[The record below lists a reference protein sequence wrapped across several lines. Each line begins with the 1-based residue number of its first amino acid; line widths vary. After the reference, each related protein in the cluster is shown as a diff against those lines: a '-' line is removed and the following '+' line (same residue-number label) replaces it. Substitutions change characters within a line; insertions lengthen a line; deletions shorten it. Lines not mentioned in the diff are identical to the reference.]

1 MSPEQQTAMEKP
13 PETQLEKV
21 QADLAKLERRDWW
34 LWAMA
39 MIVMLLLTAAVG
51 SLSFPELFKFDD
63 PYFQFSLNQAVRGL
77 VGLVLL
83 FNTYTIYQQVTTKRL
98 RRQLSQQLTAMSNLQ
113 VRAEEF
119 HQQATVDALTGLY
132 NRRFAEDRL
141 KAEVNRSR
149 RYGHPLTAVA
159 IDLNDFKP
167 VNDKYGHAAG
177 DQVLK
182 EFAER
187 LVAAIRVSDLAV
199 RMGGDEFLV
208 ILPECPVGQVQVMLS
223 RLAPMEV
230 NFQGQKIPVTFAAG
244 WVGYEHGETPE
255 QFVER
260 ADQTL
265 YADKRKR
272 KQQQG
277 QPVTTAR

>member
-1 MSPEQQTAMEKP
+1 MSPEQQTAVEKP

-51 SLSFPELFKFDD
+51 SLSFPELFNFDD

-83 FNTYTIYQQVTTKRL
+83 FNIYTIYQQVTTKRL
-98 RRQLSQQLTAMSNLQ
+98 RRQLSQQLTAMSQLQ

-141 KAEVNRSR
+141 KAEINRSR
-149 RYGHPLTAVA
+149 RYGHPLTVVA

-208 ILPECPVGQVQVMLS
+208 ILPECPVSQVQTMLA
-223 RLAPMEV
+223 RLVPMEV

>member
-1 MSPEQQTAMEKP
+1 MSPEQQTAVVKP

-21 QADLAKLERRDWW
+21 QPDLAKLERRDWW

-51 SLSFPELFKFDD
+51 SLSFPELFNFDD

-83 FNTYTIYQQVTTKRL
+83 FNIYTIYQQVTTKRL
-98 RRQLSQQLTAMSNLQ
+98 RRQLSQQLTAMSQLQ

-141 KAEVNRSR
+141 KAEINRSR
-149 RYGHPLTAVA
+149 RYGHPLTVVA

-208 ILPECPVGQVQVMLS
+208 ILPECPVSQVQTMLA
-223 RLAPMEV
+223 RLVPMEV